1 MRTQSGYAVEVEN
14 LRRKKHL
21 VEKTITV
28 PGNLQRGC
36 DDFNAGKF
44 YESHEHFEEIWQYE
58 RGPARDA
65 YKGLIQI
72 AAAFV
77 HLSRRKYPGA
87 ERLLRTA
94 LGYLEPYRSEGA
106 LGFDIE
112 QVCSETDVVYM
123 RLLGGGADGVVR
135 LDLSDRPYFAFKPEM
150 LRAHSVRDHA
160 WGFDRDGNAMPM
172 EITVAE

>member
-1 MRTQSGYAVEVEN
+1 M
-14 LRRKKHL
+14 
-21 VEKTITV
+21 

-77 HLSRRKYPGA
+77 HLSRGKYPGA

-94 LGYLEPYRSEGA
+94 LGYLEPYRAGGAIGFNIEEVCRASEDVHLRLLRGGPGGVA
-106 LGFDIE
+106 LLNLGERPLYGFDE
-112 QVCSETDVVYM
+112 QIL
-123 RLLGGGADGVVR
+123 RLHA
-135 LDLSDRPYFAFKPEM
+135 
-150 LRAHSVRDHA
+150 VRDHL
-160 WGFDRDGNAMPM
+160 WGFDLVGDAMAM
-172 EITVAE
+172 EITIAE